1 MLDALQERFDGIL
14 RSLKG
19 QAKISES
26 NIEDATREI
35 RRALL
40 EADVGVQ
47 VARDFVLRVGEQARG
62 AEVLKGVLPGQQFV
76 KIVHDELTALLGGEN
91 QPIRFAQ
98 GEPTILMMVGLQG
111 SGKTTSAAKLA
122 HLMKRKLGRRPF
134 LIAADIYRPAAVDQ
148 LMTLGR
154 QLGVP
159 VFPPVDNDALKT
171 AVEGVAEARRGHF
184 DTIILDTAGRLHI
197 DETMMQ
203 ELERIRAELSPHEIL
218 FVADA
223 MIGQDAV
230 KAAREFNERL
240 AFHGVILTKL
250 DGDTRGGAAMS
261 IRAVTGKPLKFIG
274 TGEKLDALEP
284 FHPDRLAQ
292 RILGMG
298 DVVGLVEK
306 VQEQVERQDAEKM
319 AQRMARAEFDL
330 EDFLSQLQMIK
341 RLGPLEGLLKMIP
354 GVGSKLKDM
363 DFDSKQ
369 LTRTEAIIQSM
380 TPAERRQPALIN
392 GSRKARI
399 ARGSGVK
406 ENDVGLLL
414 HQYDQMKGMMKQLGG
429 MGMFGAPAGRKG
441 FSPETERSQ
450 PVLNPVSAGFAARR
464 AQKKSGKKKR

>member
-19 QAKISES
+19 QAKISGS
-26 NIEDATREI
+26 NIEDAAREI

-40 EADVGVQ
+40 EADVAVQ
-47 VARDFVLRVGEQARG
+47 VARDFVARVSEKAHG

-76 KIVHDELTALLGGEN
+76 KIVHDELTELLGGEH
-91 QPIRFAQ
+91 QPIAFAR

-122 HLMKRKLGRRPF
+122 LLMKRKQGRRPF
-134 LIAADIYRPAAVDQ
+134 LVAADVYRPAAVDQ
-148 LMTLGR
+148 LVTLGR
-154 QLGVP
+154 QLDVP
-159 VFPPVDNDALKT
+159 VFTPVDGDAFRT

-197 DETMMQ
+197 DEAMMQ
-203 ELERIRAELSPHEIL
+203 ELERIREALSPHEIL

-230 KAAREFNERL
+230 KAAREFHNRL

-261 IRAVTGKPLKFIG
+261 IRAVTGKPLKFVG
-274 TGEKLDALEP
+274 TGEKPEALEP
-284 FHPDRLAQ
+284 FHPDRLAR

-319 AQRMARAEFDL
+319 AAKLARAEFDL
-330 EDFLSQLQMIK
+330 EDFLSQLQMLK

-354 GVGSKLKDM
+354 GVGSKLKDL
-363 DFDSKQ
+363 DLDPRH

-380 TPAERRQPALIN
+380 TPAERRQPAIIN
-392 GSRKARI
+392 GSRKKRI
-399 ARGSGVK
+399 ARGSGTQ

-414 HQYDQMKGMMKQLGG
+414 HQYDQMKGVMKQMGG
-429 MGMFGAPAGRKG
+429 MGMLGAPGGRGRAGGEVRAA
-441 FSPETERSQ
+441 PQ
-450 PVLNPVSAGFAARR
+450 LNPVSAGFAAQR
-464 AQKKSGKKKR
+464 AQKKAGKKKR

>member
-19 QAKISES
+19 QAKISGS
-26 NIEDATREI
+26 NIEDAGREI

-40 EADVGVQ
+40 EADVSVQ
-47 VARDFVLRVGEQARG
+47 VARSFVDRVSEEARG

-76 KIVHDELTALLGGEN
+76 KIVHDQLVELLGGAN
-91 QPIRFAQ
+91 APLNLIT
-98 GEPTILMMVGLQG
+98 GGPTVIMMVGLQG

-122 HLMKRKLGRRPF
+122 KLLKGKMGRRPF
-134 LIAADIYRPAAVDQ
+134 LVAADIYRPAAVEQ
-148 LMTLGR
+148 LAVLGR
-154 QLGVP
+154 DLGVP
-159 VFPPVDNDALKT
+159 VFRPVDNDALKT
-171 AVEGVAEARRGHF
+171 ARLGLAEAVAGRF
-184 DTIILDTAGRLHI
+184 DTVILDTAGRLHI
-197 DETMMQ
+197 DDGMMQ
-203 ELERIRAELSPHEIL
+203 ELERIRAELNPHEIL

-230 KAAREFNERL
+230 RAAREFHQRL
-240 AFHGVILTKL
+240 AFTGVVLTKL

-261 IRAVTGKPLKFIG
+261 IRAVTGAPVKFTG
-274 TGEKLDALEP
+274 MGEKLDALEP

-306 VQEQVERQDAEKM
+306 VQEQVERQDAERM
-319 AQRMARAEFDL
+319 ASRMARAEFDL

-354 GVGSKLKDM
+354 GVGSKLKDL
-363 DFDSKQ
+363 DLDSRH
-369 LTRTEAIIQSM
+369 LVRTEAIIQSM
-380 TPAERRQPALIN
+380 TPRERQQPAIIN

-414 HQYDQMKGMMKQLGG
+414 HQYDQMKGMMKQMSG
-429 MGMFGAPAGRKG
+429 MGMFGGVGPRRGEAEARPMPQVNAA
-441 FSPETERSQ
+441 
-450 PVLNPVSAGFAARR
+450 SAGFSAKR
-464 AQKKSGKKKR
+464 AQKKTGKKKR

>member
-19 QAKISES
+19 QAKISGS

-40 EADVGVQ
+40 EADVSVQ
-47 VARDFVLRVGEQARG
+47 VARDFVARLAEEARG

-76 KIVHDELTALLGGEN
+76 KIVHDQLVELLGGQN
-91 QPIRFAQ
+91 APLSLAT
-98 GEPTILMMVGLQG
+98 GGPTVIMMVGLQG

-122 HLMKRKLGRRPF
+122 KLLKGKMGRRPF
-134 LIAADIYRPAAVDQ
+134 LVAADIYRPAAVEQ
-148 LMTLGR
+148 LAVLGR
-154 QLGVP
+154 ELGVP
-159 VFPPVDNDALKT
+159 VFRPVDNDALKT
-171 AVEGVAEARRGHF
+171 ARLGLAEALDGRF

-197 DETMMQ
+197 DEGMMQ
-203 ELERIRAELSPHEIL
+203 ELERIRAELNPHEIL

-230 KAAREFNERL
+230 RAAREFHQRL
-240 AFHGVILTKL
+240 AFTGVVLTKL

-261 IRAVTGKPLKFIG
+261 IRAVTGAPVKFTG
-274 TGEKLDALEP
+274 VGEKLDALEP

-306 VQEQVERQDAEKM
+306 VQEQVERQDAERM
-319 AQRMARAEFDL
+319 ASRMARAEFDL

-354 GVGSKLKDM
+354 GVGSKLKDL
-363 DFDSKQ
+363 DLDSRH
-369 LTRTEAIIQSM
+369 LVRTEAIIQSM
-380 TPAERRQPALIN
+380 TPRERQQPAIIN

-399 ARGSGVK
+399 ARGAGVK

-414 HQYDQMKGMMKQLGG
+414 HQYDQMKGMMKQMGG
-429 MGMFGAPAGRKG
+429 MGMFGGAGARRG
-441 FSPETERSQ
+441 EAEVRPLPQ
-450 PVLNPVSAGFAARR
+450 VNAASAGFAAKR
-464 AQKKSGKKKR
+464 AQKKAGKKKR

>member
-19 QAKISES
+19 QAKISGS
-26 NIEDATREI
+26 NIDEAVREI

-40 EADVGVQ
+40 EADVSVQ
-47 VARDFVLRVGEQARG
+47 VARDFVARVSEEAKG

-76 KIVHDELTALLGGEN
+76 KIVHDQLTALLGGEH
-91 QPIRFAQ
+91 QPIAFAKD
-98 GEPTILMMVGLQG
+98 GPTIIMMVGLQG

-122 HLMKRKLGRRPF
+122 HLLKRRMGRRPF
-134 LIAADIYRPAAVDQ
+134 LVAADIYRPAAVEQ
-148 LMTLGR
+148 LAVLGR
-154 QLGVP
+154 ELDVP
-159 VFPPVDNDALKT
+159 VFRPVDNDALRT
-171 AVEGVAEARRGHF
+171 AHEGLAEARRGRF
-184 DTIILDTAGRLHI
+184 DTVILDTAGRLHI
-197 DETMMQ
+197 DDGMMQ
-203 ELERIRAELSPHEIL
+203 ELERIRAELNPHEIL

-230 KAAREFNERL
+230 RAARDFHQRL
-240 AFHGVILTKL
+240 AFHGVVLTKL

-261 IRAVTGKPLKFIG
+261 IRAVTGAPVKFTG
-274 TGEKLDALEP
+274 VGEKLDALEP
-284 FHPDRLAQ
+284 FHPERLAQ

-306 VQEQVERQDAEKM
+306 VQEQVERQDAERM
-319 AQRMARAEFDL
+319 AARMARAEFDL

-363 DFDSKQ
+363 DLDAGQ

-380 TPAERRQPALIN
+380 TLRERQQPAIIN

-414 HQYDQMKGMMKQLGG
+414 HQYEQMKGMMKQMGG
-429 MGMFGAPAGRKG
+429 MGIFGGM
-441 FSPETERSQ
+441 SPRRGAAEARSQ
-450 PVLNPVSAGFAARR
+450 PQVNPVSAGFAARR
-464 AQKKSGKKKR
+464 AQKKTGKKKR

>member
-19 QAKISES
+19 QARISES
-26 NIEDATREI
+26 NIEDAAREI

-40 EADVGVQ
+40 EADVSVQ
-47 VARDFVLRVGEQARG
+47 VARDFVAGVTEEARG

-76 KIVHDELTALLGGEN
+76 KIVHDQLVALLGGEHA
-91 QPIRFAQ
+91 PIAFAR
-98 GEPTILMMVGLQG
+98 GEPTIIMLVGLQG
-111 SGKTTSAAKLA
+111 SGKTTTAAKLA
-122 HLMKRKLGRRPF
+122 GLLKRKMGRRPF
-134 LIAADIYRPAAVDQ
+134 LIAADVHRPAAVEQ
-148 LMTLGR
+148 LAVLGR
-154 QLGVP
+154 ELGVP
-159 VFPPVDNDALKT
+159 VFRPIDDDALKT
-171 AVEGVAEARRGHF
+171 AREGLVEARRGPF

-197 DETMMQ
+197 DEEMMQ
-203 ELERIRAELSPHEIL
+203 ELERIRAEFNPHEIL

-230 KAAREFNERL
+230 RAARDFHQRL
-240 AFHGVILTKL
+240 SFHGVVLTKL

-261 IRAVTGKPLKFIG
+261 IRAVTGVPVKFTG

-284 FHPDRLAQ
+284 FHPERLAQ

-298 DVVGLVEK
+298 DVVGLVER

-319 AQRMARAEFDL
+319 ASRMARAQFDL

-354 GVGSKLKDM
+354 GVGSKLKEM
-363 DFDSKQ
+363 DLDGKQ

-380 TPAERRQPALIN
+380 TRRERQQPAVIN

-399 ARGSGVK
+399 ARGAGVK

-414 HQYDQMKGMMKQLGG
+414 HQYDQMKVMMKQMGG
-429 MGMFGAPAGRKG
+429 MGLFGGMSGRKNMAAEAAR
-441 FSPETERSQ
+441 PL
-450 PVLNPVSAGFAARR
+450 PVVNAVSAGFAARR
-464 AQKKSGKKKR
+464 SQKKTGKKKR

>member
-19 QAKISES
+19 QARISET

-40 EADVGVQ
+40 EADVSVQ
-47 VARDFVLRVGEQARG
+47 VARDFVAKVAEEARG

-76 KIVHDELTALLGGEN
+76 KIVHDQLVALLGGEHA
-91 QPIRFAQ
+91 PIAFAR
-98 GEPTILMMVGLQG
+98 GGPTVIMMVGLQG

-122 HLMKRKLGRRPF
+122 GLLKRKMGRRPF
-134 LIAADIYRPAAVDQ
+134 LVAADIYRPAAVEQ
-148 LMTLGR
+148 LAVLGR
-154 QLGVP
+154 ELGVP
-159 VFPPVDNDALKT
+159 VFRPVDNDALKT
-171 AVEGVAEARRGHF
+171 AREGLAEAGRGRF

-197 DETMMQ
+197 DEPMMQ
-203 ELERIRAELSPHEIL
+203 ELERIRAELQPHEIL

-230 KAAREFNERL
+230 RAARDFHQRL
-240 AFHGVILTKL
+240 AFTGVVLTKL

-261 IRAVTGKPLKFIG
+261 IRAVTGAPVKFTG
-274 TGEKLDALEP
+274 VGEKLEALEP
-284 FHPDRLAQ
+284 FYPERLAQ

-306 VQEQVERQDAEKM
+306 VQEQVERQDAEKL
-319 AQRMARAEFDL
+319 AARMARAEFDL

-363 DFDSKQ
+363 DLDPRQ
-369 LTRTEAIIQSM
+369 LSRTEAIIQSM
-380 TPAERRQPALIN
+380 TPRERQQPAVIN

-414 HQYDQMKGMMKQLGG
+414 KQYDQMKGMMKQMSGMGLFGG
-429 MGMFGAPAGRKG
+429 MGGRKG
-441 FSPETERSQ
+441 AAAEAARPL
-450 PVLNPVSAGFAARR
+450 PVVNPVSAGFAAQR
-464 AQKKSGKKKR
+464 AQRKSGKKKR